1 MAHPLKPGLACKPL
15 VSCLQP
21 LPARLCGFIPMH
33 AIKKRGTVKKEG
45 PCKTKKQRRTH
56 KPQKTQGQVGKEP
69 DSNLP
74 ID

>member
-45 PCKTKKQRRTH
+45 SWKTKKQRRTH
-56 KPQKTQGQVGKEP
+56 
-69 DSNLP
+69 
-74 ID
+74 